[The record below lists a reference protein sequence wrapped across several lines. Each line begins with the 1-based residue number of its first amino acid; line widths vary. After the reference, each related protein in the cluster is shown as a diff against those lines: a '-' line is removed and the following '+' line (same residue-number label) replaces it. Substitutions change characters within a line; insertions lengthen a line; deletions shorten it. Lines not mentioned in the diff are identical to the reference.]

1 MRFTDTHPQVE
12 QIQREIEST
21 MTGEQ
26 RLLEALEMSVFAREF
41 AKSKIRRDHPAW
53 SEAQVAREILRLE
66 FLPEELPFG
75 LR

>member
-1 MRFTDTHPQVE
+1 MRFTDTHPRVE
-12 QIQREIEST
+12 AIQRRMEAA

-41 AKSKIRRDHPAW
+41 AKSKIRRDHPEW
-53 SEAQVAREILRLE
+53 TESQVSREILRLE
-66 FLPEELPFG
+66 FLPEKLPSG